1 MIRRQ
6 FAATLL
12 LFALLVP
19 YAAFGQ
25 QPSVQVQQ
33 PASNDPIDRI
43 KDEGMN
49 RSQVMQ
55 TLSYL
60 SDVIGP
66 RLTASPGMKRANN
79 WTRETLEKWGMQN
92 AHLEA
97 WGPFGRGWSLKRFSA
112 QIVDPLTIPLIA
124 YPKAWSPATK
134 GRITGEVVYLD
145 AKNEAD
151 LAKYKGTLKGAI
163 VLTQAPRELKARFA
177 PLGTRQDEKLY
188 WRWPTHRR
196 READVALAAVG
207 VAADFA

>member
-6 FAATLL
+6 FAATFLL
-12 LFALLVP
+12 VALLVP

-25 QPSVQVQQ
+25 QPGVQVAA
-33 PASNDPIDRI
+33 PDLNDPIVRI

-112 QIVDPLTIPLIA
+112 QVSEPLNIPLIA
-124 YPKAWSPATK
+124 YPKAWSPSTEGPVTA
-134 GRITGEVVYLD
+134 EVIYVD
-145 AKNEAD
+145 AKNDAE
-151 LAKYKGTLKGAI
+151 LEKFKG
-163 VLTQAPRELKARFA
+163 
-177 PLGTRQDEKLY
+177 
-188 WRWPTHRR
+188 
-196 READVALAAVG
+196 
-207 VAADFA
+207 